1 VSICKIAYVP
11 DDTQLTID
19 ELARQVGMTVRN
31 VRAHQSRGLLPPPEI
46 VGRTGFYGPEHV
58 DRLELVKDL
67 QAEGFSLD
75 VIKRILARAPGAN
88 AAEVL
93 SFTRAVAEPF
103 VDEQPELMQADEL
116 AGRWGDQITPD
127 LIRRVE
133 KLGFVRPVGDGRY
146 EVLSPRLQRVSEEL
160 AGLGIPLE
168 TAVDITATVKRHA
181 QSVANAYVALFLEH
195 VWRPFEHAGEPED
208 QWGEVRESLDQLR
221 PMAVESLVAIFG
233 IVMTQT
239 VEKALERELS
249 RLGREVT
256 ERRPRRG
263 RKRRPR

>member
-1 VSICKIAYVP
+1 VT

-46 VGRTGFYGPEHV
+46 RGRTGFYGSEHV
-58 DRLELVKDL
+58 GRLEFVKDL

-75 VIKRILARAPGAN
+75 VIKRILDRAPGAN

-103 VDEQPELMQADEL
+103 GDEQPELVEADEL
-116 AGRWGDQITPD
+116 VSLWDNQITPE
-127 LIRRVE
+127 LARRVE
-133 KLGFVRPVGDGRY
+133 GLGFVRPVGDGRY
-146 EVLSPRLQRVSEEL
+146 ELLSPRLHQVSEEL

-168 TAVDITATVKRHA
+168 TAIDITATVKRHA
-181 QSVANAYVALFLEH
+181 QAVANAYVALFLEH
-195 VWRPFEHAGEPED
+195 VWRPFESDGEPEE
-208 QWGEVRESLDQLR
+208 QWGVVRERLDRLR

-233 IVMTQT
+233 VVMTQT

-249 RLGREVT
+249 RLGR
-256 ERRPRRG
+256 RRAR
-263 RKRRPR
+263 